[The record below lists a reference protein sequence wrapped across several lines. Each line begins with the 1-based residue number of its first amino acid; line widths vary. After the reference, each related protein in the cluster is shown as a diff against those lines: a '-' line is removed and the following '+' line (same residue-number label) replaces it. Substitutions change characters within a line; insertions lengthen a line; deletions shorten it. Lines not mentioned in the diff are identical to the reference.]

1 MDLLNSELSPK
12 QDIQNAADN
21 SVSDGQAKWFVMRAY
36 KCESKAE
43 ERLSDEEGIK
53 YFIPKHYAVR
63 VYHGVKSKRLVPVIP
78 SLVFVRSD
86 RKRLSKFK
94 KENNF
99 IQYVMERTSNGSE
112 YMIVPDNQMD
122 NFIKVASRPE
132 ENLRYFSPEEI
143 DVRKGT
149 PVRIIGGIFDGVE
162 GVFMR
167 TEGVRDRRVVVLLKG
182 VLAVSA
188 KVHPDLIEVLPQ

>member
-1 MDLLNSELSPK
+1 MSES
-12 QDIQNAADN
+12 AAENETATDPIR
-21 SVSDGQAKWFVMRAY
+21 WYVMRAY
-36 KCESKAE
+36 KCENKAE
-43 ERLSDEEGIK
+43 ERLSREDGLR

-78 SLVFVRSD
+78 SLVFVQAS
-86 RKRLSKFK
+86 RKQLVRFK

-99 IQYVMERTSNGSE
+99 LQYVMNRTDNGTE
-112 YMIVPDNQMD
+112 CLIVPNDQMD

-132 ENLRYFSPEEI
+132 ENLRYFNPDEI
-143 DVRKGT
+143 DIRKGT

-167 TEGVRDRRVVVLLKG
+167 TEGVRDKRVVVLLKG

-188 KVHPDLIEVLPQ
+188 KIHPDLIEVLPQ

>member
-1 MDLLNSELSPK
+1 MDLLSSELSPK

-21 SVSDGQAKWFVMRAY
+21 TVSDGQAKWFVMRAY

-78 SLVFVRSD
+78 SLVFVRSN

-99 IQYVMERTSNGSE
+99 IQYVMQRTSNGSE
-112 YMIVPDNQMD
+112 CMIVPDNQMD

-167 TEGVRDRRVVVLLKG
+167 TEGVRDKRVVVLLKG